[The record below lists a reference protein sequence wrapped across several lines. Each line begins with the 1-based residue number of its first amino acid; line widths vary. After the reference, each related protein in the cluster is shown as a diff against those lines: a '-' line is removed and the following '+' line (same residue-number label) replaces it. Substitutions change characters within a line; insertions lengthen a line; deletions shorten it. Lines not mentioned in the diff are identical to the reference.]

1 MVNLD
6 KVNIPKRLINKLE
19 EIFCSFDKLEKVVL
33 FGSRARKDNKE
44 YSDID
49 LAFYGISDDKLS
61 LINKIESLDTLYSF
75 DLIFVDTNISKALI
89 SNIEKEGCVVYKGN
103 ILDRRKIRFKSL
115 KETYTKLT
123 EAINEDKDKNDSI
136 GKC

>member
-75 DLIFVDTNISKALI
+75 DLIFVNRDISKALI
-89 SNIEKEGCVVYKGN
+89 SNIEKEGCVVYK
-103 ILDRRKIRFKSL
+103 RRH
-115 KETYTKLT
+115 
-123 EAINEDKDKNDSI
+123 A
-136 GKC
+136 

>member
-33 FGSRARKDNKE
+33 FGSRARRDNN
-44 YSDID
+44 
-49 LAFYGISDDKLS
+49 DKLS

-89 SNIEKEGCVVYKGN
+89 SNIEKEGCVVYN
-103 ILDRRKIRFKSL
+103 RKHS
-115 KETYTKLT
+115 
-123 EAINEDKDKNDSI
+123 
-136 GKC
+136 